1 MNSTVGPSFKAKFT
15 EFCTCGSYEQCTG
28 PSQKNADA
36 QNATPATIQ
45 THTKENSL
53 PQWGK
58 RLISYWARAYER

>member
-1 MNSTVGPSFKAKFT
+1 MGRSFKAKFT
-15 EFCTCGSYEQCTG
+15 EFCICGSYKQYTG

-53 PQWGK
+53 PQ
-58 RLISYWARAYER
+58 

>member
-1 MNSTVGPSFKAKFT
+1 MGRSFKAKFT

-28 PSQKNADA
+28 LSQKNADA

-53 PQWGK
+53 PQ
-58 RLISYWARAYER
+58 